1 MSNKAR
7 TYAAV
12 CPICEKKLFNLNQ
25 GTARGVI
32 CSKCKTK
39 FTVIIEPGTVQIKE
53 DSAEYTAGKNKA
65 TVI

>member
-25 GTARGVI
+25 GIAHGVI

-53 DSAEYTAGKNKA
+53 DTAEYAAGKNKA
-65 TVI
+65 AVI

>member
-25 GTARGVI
+25 GIAHGVI

-53 DSAEYTAGKNKA
+53 DTVEYTTGKNKA
-65 TVI
+65 AAI

>member
-25 GTARGVI
+25 GIAPGVI

-39 FTVIIEPGTVQIKE
+39 FTVIIEPGPVQIKE
-53 DSAEYTAGKNKA
+53 DTVEYTAGKNKA
-65 TVI
+65 AAI